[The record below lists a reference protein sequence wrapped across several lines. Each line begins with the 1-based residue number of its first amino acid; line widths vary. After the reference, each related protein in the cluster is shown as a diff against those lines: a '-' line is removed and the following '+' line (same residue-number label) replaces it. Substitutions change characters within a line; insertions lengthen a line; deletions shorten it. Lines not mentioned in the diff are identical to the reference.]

1 MSLVT
6 TPALGAT
13 PSNSS
18 TSNNPFDP
26 AFARFANDVLKQWN
40 VPGISLAVVDGGQIY
55 SQGYGFATL
64 PDTAVTPDTLFYAGS
79 TTKAFTAATLA
90 HLIDSNNYTALSKRW
105 STPISSI
112 IHDDFVLQD
121 AWSTAHITL
130 EDAAVHRT
138 GMPRHDYSWAKQ
150 VQGRS
155 ATPRDVVRNFRNLPQ
170 NAEPRTRFQYCN
182 LMYVTLSYV
191 IEFLTEKPLQDAMRD
206 VIWGPLQ
213 MDATFSSLEE
223 AKKASQHLASGY
235 RWDEDGHK
243 FIEAAF
249 EETRPFSGAGFVIS
263 NARDYAKWVKCLLQ
277 EEAPFSKATHEDIR
291 TPRIIDS
298 EDPNTVGDISLYGL
312 AWDRTVAHGQVVINH
327 SGTETAY
334 GSQVFWL
341 PDIKFGVVAFA
352 NAADTANSAAQVLIW
367 ELIENKLQVPSAD
380 RYNINDRLKPK
391 PDDGSGSDPEDPD
404 DELFPDRP
412 KVPLPSPVKMSDLA
426 GFYHHAGYGTIY
438 LTEQQQGNQT
448 ILSADRGE
456 MVEQHG
462 LRLHHVSGNFWN
474 IHVVDSTNSTEAY
487 WAGEFKIGV
496 DGKPTALEV
505 RFSPPGTEA
514 DEAPVIYSSIE

>member
-18 TSNNPFDP
+18 TSNNPFNP

-40 VPGISLAVVDGGQIY
+40 VPGISLAVVEGGQIY

-412 KVPLPSPVKMSDLA
+412 KVPLPSPETKPFSLQIVVKWWSNT
-426 GFYHHAGYGTIY
+426 GFVFIMYP
-438 LTEQQQGNQT
+438 
-448 ILSADRGE
+448 
-456 MVEQHG
+456 
-462 LRLHHVSGNFWN
+462 
-474 IHVVDSTNSTEAY
+474 
-487 WAGEFKIGV
+487 IGV